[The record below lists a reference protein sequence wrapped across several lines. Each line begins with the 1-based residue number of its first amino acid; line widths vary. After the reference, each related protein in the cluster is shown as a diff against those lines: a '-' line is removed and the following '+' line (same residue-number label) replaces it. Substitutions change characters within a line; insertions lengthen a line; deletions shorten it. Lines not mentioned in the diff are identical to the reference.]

1 MTGQE
6 DRYTPGEDAS
16 AETEY
21 SLQVVMDRVSA
32 DFEEITLS
40 GKSRTSCH
48 IRQLSFVKL
57 PLIFQTIL
65 LLISFDNID
74 RH

>member
-21 SLQVVMDRVSA
+21 SLQVVMD
-32 DFEEITLS
+32 THN
-40 GKSRTSCH
+40 TSQGFLQ
-48 IRQLSFVKL
+48 ILKKQLYVEHHEHHV
-57 PLIFQTIL
+57 I
-65 LLISFDNID
+65 
-74 RH
+74 